1 MRWTRKKGV
10 AMLTKTEKI
19 NKTILLKKMELKA
32 KDLRVWYEERKSNV
46 VVRRIIIESID
57 RLWGE
62 IKKD

>member
-1 MRWTRKKGV
+1 
-10 AMLTKTEKI
+10 MLTKTEKI
-19 NKTILLKKMELKA
+19 NKTILLKKMELKV
-32 KDLRVWYEERKSNV
+32 KDLRAWYEERKSNV